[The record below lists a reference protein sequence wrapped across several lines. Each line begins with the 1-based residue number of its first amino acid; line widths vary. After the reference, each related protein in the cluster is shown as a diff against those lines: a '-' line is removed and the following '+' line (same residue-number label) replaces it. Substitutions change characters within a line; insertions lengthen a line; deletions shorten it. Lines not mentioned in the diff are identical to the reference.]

1 MVGAVGTNRGS
12 FNRLVNLDNGRLVNL
27 DNGAGWGSTF
37 TTPKKNTASKVV
49 ALLP

>member
-12 FNRLVNLDNGRLVNL
+12 FNRLVNL